1 MTNSTVPASFL
12 YSSLADDPDL
22 GELVEMYVDEMPERI
37 ESLRS
42 LLAAED
48 WNELSRFAHQIKGA
62 GGSYGFEQLTPLA
75 FTLEQAARE
84 ADLPDA
90 IRAACD
96 ALVDACGRARAG
108 LPTS

>member
-37 ESLRS
+37 QSLQS
-42 LLAAED
+42 VLAAED
-48 WNELSRFAHQIKGA
+48 WNELSRAAHQIKGA
-62 GGSYGFEQLTPLA
+62 GGSYGFDQLTPLA
-75 FTLEQAARE
+75 FALEQATRE
-84 ADLPDA
+84 PNSPAA

-96 ALVDACGRARAG
+96 ALVDACGRTRAG
-108 LPTS
+108 LPTG